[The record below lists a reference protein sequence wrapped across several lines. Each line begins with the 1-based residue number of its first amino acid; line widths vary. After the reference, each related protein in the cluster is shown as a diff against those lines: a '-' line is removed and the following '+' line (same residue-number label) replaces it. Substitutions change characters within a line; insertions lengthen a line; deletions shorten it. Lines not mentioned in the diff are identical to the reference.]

1 MRTRTD
7 FEIPL
12 TFAHYGSPMT
22 NGVGTINGQTQA
34 VAKRPNVYQSD
45 SIREVRARAEV
56 IPQKTT
62 IEERDNLI
70 RLNQILGQD
79 KPLRDNAPRGYYLN
93 ISI

>member
-1 MRTRTD
+1 MR
-7 FEIPL
+7 
-12 TFAHYGSPMT
+12 
-22 NGVGTINGQTQA
+22 
-34 VAKRPNVYQSD
+34 
-45 SIREVRARAEV
+45 EV

-62 IEERDNLI
+62 DAERDNLT

>member
-1 MRTRTD
+1 
-7 FEIPL
+7 
-12 TFAHYGSPMT
+12 MT
-22 NGVGTINGQTQA
+22 NGVGTINAQTQA
-34 VAKRPNVYQSD
+34 VAKRPNVYQSEAM
-45 SIREVRARAEV
+45 REVRARAEV

-62 IEERDNLI
+62 DAERDNLT

>member
-1 MRTRTD
+1 M
-7 FEIPL
+7 
-12 TFAHYGSPMT
+12 M
-22 NGVGTINGQTQA
+22 NGVGTFNEQTQV
-34 VAKRPNVYQSD
+34 VATRPNLYQSD
-45 SIREVRARAEV
+45 SIREIRARAEV

-62 IEERDNLI
+62 DAERDNLT

>member
-1 MRTRTD
+1 
-7 FEIPL
+7 
-12 TFAHYGSPMT
+12 MT
-22 NGVGTINGQTQA
+22 NGVGTFNAQTQV
-34 VAKRPNVYQSD
+34 VATRPNLYQSD
-45 SIREVRARAEV
+45 SIREIRARAEV

-62 IEERDNLI
+62 DAERDNLT